1 MKCVKHLSV
10 ALAEF
15 LHFML
20 LTHLQELSHSVDARF
35 IGLWRQC
42 IIDACLQIG
51 FAGFCRQ
58 SFGDKYYVYAWKPL
72 VEAGDV
78 KAILFCV
85 GLLVK
90 DGCVIPF
97 ADAVY
102 DFGSFTGTGD
112 SNEHAIGNLAQ
123 GVDGSLAVSYV
134 DII

>member
-10 ALAEF
+10 ALAEL

-20 LTHLQELSHSVDARF
+20 LTHLQELGHSVDARF
-35 IGLWRQC
+35 ISLWRQC

-78 KAILFCV
+78 KAIFFCV

-90 DGCVIPF
+90 DGYTVRGCR
-97 ADAVY
+97 
-102 DFGSFTGTGD
+102 
-112 SNEHAIGNLAQ
+112 L
-123 GVDGSLAVSYV
+123 
-134 DII
+134 

>member
-1 MKCVKHLSV
+1 
-10 ALAEF
+10 
-15 LHFML
+15 ML
-20 LTHLQELSHSVDARF
+20 LTHLQELGHSVDARF

-78 KAILFCV
+78 KAILFRV

-123 GVDGSLAVSYV
+123 VVDGSLAVSYV

>member
-1 MKCVKHLSV
+1 
-10 ALAEF
+10 
-15 LHFML
+15 ML
-20 LTHLQELSHSVDARF
+20 LTYLQELGHSVDARF

-58 SFGDKYYVYAWKPL
+58 SFGDKYYVYAWKSFAK
-72 VEAGDV
+72 VGDV

-102 DFGSFTGTGD
+102 DFGSLTGTGD

-123 GVDGSLAVSYV
+123 VVDGSLAVSYV

>member
-85 GLLVK
+85 GLLVRM
-90 DGCVIPF
+90 DVLYRSRMPSMI
-97 ADAVY
+97 
-102 DFGSFTGTGD
+102 
-112 SNEHAIGNLAQ
+112 LAALRAPET
-123 GVDGSLAVSYV
+123 VTNMPLVTLLRWSMTVWLFPM
-134 DII
+134 

>member
-102 DFGSFTGTGD
+102 DFGSLRAPETVTNMPLVTLLRW
-112 SNEHAIGNLAQ
+112 SM
-123 GVDGSLAVSYV
+123 AVWLFPM
-134 DII
+134 

>member
-1 MKCVKHLSV
+1 MAVPISNGDSIIRAHMANKNVERTFPCRQMKCVKHLSV

-20 LTHLQELSHSVDARF
+20 LTHLQELGHSVDARF

-90 DGCVIPF
+90 GWMCYTVRGCR
-97 ADAVY
+97 
-102 DFGSFTGTGD
+102 
-112 SNEHAIGNLAQ
+112 L
-123 GVDGSLAVSYV
+123 
-134 DII
+134 

>member
-102 DFGSFTGTGD
+102 D
-112 SNEHAIGNLAQ
+112 LAALRAPET
-123 GVDGSLAVSYV
+123 VTNMPLVTLLRWSMAVWLFPM
-134 DII
+134 